1 MESKK
6 FATMNLKSG
15 LEWMR
20 CDRNEMNQAD
30 EEGTKRK
37 DELAEMDEGQKR
49 RDKYVQNEL
58 NCFTRQEEGT
68 RTKNYYIRF

>member
-1 MESKK
+1 MGSKK
-6 FATMNLKSG
+6 FATMNLESG

-37 DELAEMDEGQKR
+37 DEMDELDEEQKR
-49 RDKYVQNEL
+49 RGKYVQNEL
-58 NCFTRQEEGT
+58 NRFTRQEEGT
-68 RTKNYYIRF
+68 RTTN